1 MKKVKKLKFQQ
12 VNNIEELLIGNTLD
26 EAERLASSNGFYLR
40 IAWQD
45 GNLFYGTCDFD
56 ERRIDVYVQNNIV
69 INPETII

>member
-1 MKKVKKLKFQQ
+1 MYSIQE
-12 VNNIEELLIGNTLD
+12 ILIGNTLD

-56 ERRIDVYVQNNIV
+56 ERRIDVYVKNGIIIDKNNLLK
-69 INPETII
+69 

>member
-1 MKKVKKLKFQQ
+1 M
-12 VNNIEELLIGNTLD
+12 NNIEIEELLIGNTLD

-56 ERRIDVYVQNNIV
+56 ERRIDVYVKNGIIIDKNNLLK
-69 INPETII
+69 

>member
-1 MKKVKKLKFQQ
+1 VYSIQE
-12 VNNIEELLIGNTLD
+12 ILIGNTLD

-56 ERRIDVYVQNNIV
+56 ERRIDVYVKNGIIIDKNNLLK
-69 INPETII
+69 